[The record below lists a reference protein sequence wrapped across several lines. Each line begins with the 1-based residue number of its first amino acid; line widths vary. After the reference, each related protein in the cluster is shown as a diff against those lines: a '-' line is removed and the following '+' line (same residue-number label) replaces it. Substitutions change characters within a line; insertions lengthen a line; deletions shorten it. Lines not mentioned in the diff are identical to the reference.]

1 MSKATETQ
9 NTESG
14 DVAGNAPTAGDA
26 QSTPEV
32 ANLAAI
38 GAALANGMP
47 EVQEHAVAQAAA
59 EQQSANANPTDKN
72 GDVFDPATHVTGP
85 DGKGMLT
92 VRGTWAQKRG
102 RKGGNSA
109 PVTNAG
115 TVRNSTLGG
124 PAAPPSPQALQMQQ
138 QQALQAQSRAAGVA
152 AAEMLFMA
160 GRAFGGDEWAPMEN
174 KSIGLDERAMMHS
187 AFGDY
192 FVAKG
197 KTDIPPGAALCFCII
212 AYAGPRFT
220 MPKTQTRYQK
230 VKGAIV
236 TWWVNRKLRKSG
248 LELQVTPKPAESA
261 KA

>member
-1 MSKATETQ
+1 MPKAAEAQ
-9 NTESG
+9 PEQQSEPS
-14 DVAGNAPTAGDA
+14 ASNAPTADVA
-26 QSTPEV
+26 EST
-32 ANLAAI
+32 AIASLTAI
-38 GAALANGMP
+38 GADLANSMP
-47 EVQEHAVAQAAA
+47 DVQEHAVSQAAR
-59 EQQSANANPTDKN
+59 EQESANANPTDKN
-72 GDVFDPATHVTGP
+72 GDAFDPSTHVTGP
-85 DGKGMLT
+85 DGKGVLT

-102 RKGGNSA
+102 RKGGNTA

-124 PAAPPSPQALQMQQ
+124 TAVAPTQAQVQQQQ

-160 GRAFGGDEWAPMEN
+160 GQAFGGDEWAPMEN
-174 KSIGLDERAMMHS
+174 KSIGLDERSMMHG

-236 TWWVNRKLRKSG
+236 TWWVNRKLRKMG
-248 LELQVTPKPAESA
+248 LEVQQKPEAA
-261 KA
+261 KEATK